1 MDRKDALDLVT
12 EVTTSASEKVQ
23 IERYEPSEAYV
34 EYTAEVPEDVNPAVL
49 ERQLEKQAQEDA
61 KRMITRR
68 IEEQIRQEEDEE

>member
-12 EVTTSASEKVQ
+12 EVTASASETKQVQ
-23 IERYEPSEAYV
+23 QYEPSEAYV